1 MLTGMERV
9 KMPEDLKIM
18 FDSMIREINHTDPEY
33 GNIISDLKQKIRIAA
48 KTIQR
53 LRKYVLDNAFEDIQ
67 SEIRFFKLIK
77 PQFYAYFIYY
87 SKIYQIEVLRPIN
100 HSDEDLIYLNEVLKN
115 ISEYFNRHRSFY
127 EYLRTGSDFLDDKY
141 FIRVSFSTDP
151 ISDSY
156 SLDADPAFCST
167 HDYRVARILAN
178 EMISDYIRQT
188 LGNSKK
194 NPASRSDNLSDT
206 EYLTW
211 TASKA
216 ALIELIYACQSLGT
230 FNNGEAEIREIADLF
245 ERVFK
250 VDLGNLY
257 RTFQE
262 IRIRKKGRTFFLDQL
277 RDELIKRMD
286 YTDEHPR

>member
-1 MLTGMERV
+1 MLMGMDRV
-9 KMPEDLKIM
+9 VMPEDLKVM
-18 FDSMIREINHTDPEY
+18 FDSMIRELNKSVPEF
-33 GNIISDLKQKIRIAA
+33 GNTISDLKQKIRICAE
-48 KTIQR
+48 TVHR

-67 SEIRFFKLIK
+67 SEIRFFKFIK

-87 SKIYQIEVLRPIN
+87 SKIYQLEVLRPIS
-100 HSDEDLIYLNEVLKN
+100 HSEEDVSYLNEVLKT
-115 ISEYFNRHRSFY
+115 ISDYFNRHRSLY
-127 EYLRTGSDFLDDKY
+127 EYLRMGSDFLDDKY
-141 FIRVSFSTDP
+141 FVRVSFSTDHL
-151 ISDSY
+151 IDSY
-156 SLDADPAFCST
+156 SLDADPVFCST
-167 HDYRVARILAN
+167 HDYKVARILAN
-178 EMISDYIRQT
+178 EMISAYVKQT
-188 LGNSKK
+188 LGISKR
-194 NPASRSDNLSDT
+194 NPASRSDTVSDT
-206 EYLTW
+206 EHLTW

-230 FNNGEAEIREIADLF
+230 FNNGEADIREIADLF

-286 YTDEHPR
+286 FTDEHPK